1 MLVWIKLLRLRSEL
15 GLVLLLLLDILVV
28 LLLLRVERISHV
40 VHLILLHLRSHLVLH
55 GQMRLLLEVLVAA
68 ELLPILLWLALH
80 KLGLLRPRLPLHLL
94 TVRLLLLR
102 RLVLLIVGHE
112 LALVVIVWMPL
123 ARLHRLLLLL
133 LILLHNGS
141 CSLCAARYEWLRF

>member
-1 MLVWIKLLRLRSEL
+1 MLVWIKRRLRSEL

-55 GQMRLLLEVLVAA
+55 GQLRLLLVVLVAAA

-94 TVRLLLLR
+94 TIRLLLL

-112 LALVVIVWMPL
+112 LALVVIVLMPRAL
-123 ARLHRLLLLL
+123 LHRLLLLL
-133 LILLHNGS
+133 LLLLHNGS
-141 CSLCAARYEWLRF
+141 CSLCATRNEWLRF